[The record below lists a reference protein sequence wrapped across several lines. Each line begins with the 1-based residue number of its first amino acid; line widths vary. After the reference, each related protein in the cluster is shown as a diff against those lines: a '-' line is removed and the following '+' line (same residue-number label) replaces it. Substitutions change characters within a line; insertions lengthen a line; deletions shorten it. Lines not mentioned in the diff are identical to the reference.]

1 MYHWNIGSIYTVK
14 SQVIDILFS
23 VQFYEELRN
32 KGVNVWR
39 CVSSMKFVTLTVSI
53 LLVGGVRAED
63 SGDNLA
69 VPGYTDT
76 CDYSG
81 NSKVKCGDLCMSSEC
96 HCGSSDPFQPGKN
109 GNKQQCCIP
118 YAGSRPPVRPSCT
131 WNQHQ
136 LDLEA
141 DLSLSNLKILLNS

>member
-1 MYHWNIGSIYTVK
+1 MKIVTV
-14 SQVIDILFS
+14 IFS
-23 VQFYEELRN
+23 
-32 KGVNVWR
+32 
-39 CVSSMKFVTLTVSI
+39 M
-53 LLVGGVRAED
+53 LLVEGVRAGD

-81 NSKVKCGDLCMSSEC
+81 NSKVKFGDLCMSSEC
-96 HCGSSDPFQPGKN
+96 HCGSSDPFQPGRN
-109 GNKQQCCIP
+109 GNKKQCCIP

-136 LDLEA
+136 ASLLCQH
-141 DLSLSNLKILLNS
+141 DLSLSNLKNL